1 MGVWGRVFD
10 EWELMPVMVRVEKI
24 KNLRNKACLPSLLLS
39 DVSRV
44 LGWWF
49 PYFFALGK
57 AKKNKEKKRKKNKEI
72 TTKVPKTH
80 QISKKREGRQALFC
94 KFLNFSALAITG
106 INSHSNSC
114 KMKDSPQA
122 PTAWVACGY
131 RVQVSVFSEKY
142 YCAFDLK
149 YVRHS
154 PADNFS
160 KAWFTLAT

>member
-114 KMKDSPQA
+114 KIKDSPPSPHRLGRLWLQGSGFSIFREILLRLWSEIC
-122 PTAWVACGY
+122 PTFAC
-131 RVQVSVFSEKY
+131 R
-142 YCAFDLK
+142 
-149 YVRHS
+149 
-154 PADNFS
+154 
-160 KAWFTLAT
+160 